1 MKTLIFEYNM
11 KILFS
16 SPVSGHRFT
25 VKCIPQSNDRQQIQK
40 LGYNIFPDSSLE
52 TGFSKGTDSFG
63 NYCVYGECD
72 SLHEYFEI
80 HVQGEAKTGICAC
93 ENAEPEHMLGR
104 YRYSTLYTKPG
115 ENIKAY
121 HKKCQEAFDCAFKE
135 SGAVLSELD
144 KSLVMMHMLYDNFS
158 YVPKVTN
165 INTTAEE
172 ALTLGKGVCQDYA
185 HILVAFCHLEKI
197 PARYVVGMLLGEGAS
212 HAWVE
217 IYSQGRWYALD
228 PTNNILVDSDHIKIS
243 HGRDYKDC
251 LINQG
256 VFTGTAKQTQ
266 EIHVLVTEKTESME
280 AKIDD

>member
-1 MKTLIFEYNM
+1 M

-25 VKCIPQSNDRQQIQK
+25 VKCVPKSDKRQQIKK
-40 LGYNIFPDSSLE
+40 LDYNIFPDSSLA
-52 TGFSKGTDSFG
+52 TGFSTGTDSFG

-72 SLHEYFEI
+72 SLHEHFEI
-80 HVQGEAKTGICAC
+80 HVQGEVKTGICAW
-93 ENAEPEHMLGR
+93 ETGEPEYMLGR

-121 HKKCQEAFDCAFKE
+121 HKKCQEAFVSE
-135 SGAVLSELD
+135 SLSELD
-144 KSLVMMHMLYDNFS
+144 RSLTMMNMLYNSFS
-158 YVPKVTN
+158 YVAGVTN
-165 INTTAEE
+165 TSTTAEE
-172 ALTLGKGVCQDYA
+172 ALALGKGVCQDYA
-185 HILVAFCHLEKI
+185 HILIAFCHLEKI

-217 IYSQGRWYALD
+217 IYSQELWYALD
-228 PTNNILVDSDHIKIS
+228 PTNNLIVDSDHIKIS

-256 VFTGTAKQTQ
+256 VFTGTAEQTQ
-266 EIHVLVTEKTESME
+266 EIHVLVTEKRQ
-280 AKIDD
+280 IDD